1 MAFRDRG
8 RSSGHRDTRTVRHAP
23 SLLRV
28 RESLGDQMTDRELE
42 KAQMFA
48 SSYGMDAG
56 KGKVVAA
63 YTMSAGLLLLAQS
76 QAALW
81 RRDRGE
87 SFTGT
92 AEEVRTIAFALIA
105 ETLEVSDELGWK
117 SWKPTKKL
125 TPEDKMRV
133 VAEFAD
139 VMAFFGT
146 YAALIINRLDV
157 FPEDLVRAYLEKVE
171 ENYRRFNERDAGQV

>member
-1 MAFRDRG
+1 
-8 RSSGHRDTRTVRHAP
+8 
-23 SLLRV
+23 
-28 RESLGDQMTDRELE
+28 MTDREKE
-42 KAQMFA
+42 KSHLFTYH
-48 SSYGMDAG
+48 YGVVSQQLREIS
-56 KGKVVAA
+56 KGEMA
-63 YTMSAGLLLLAQS
+63 AGLRFLAQS
-76 QAALW
+76 QAELW
-81 RRDRGE
+81 KRDRGE

-117 SWKPTKKL
+117 SWKPIKKL
-125 TPEDKMRV
+125 TPEDKVRV

-146 YAALIINRLDV
+146 YAALIINRLGV

-171 ENYRRFNERDAGQV
+171 ENYRRFDERDSSLRSEKIDDNE

>member
-1 MAFRDRG
+1 
-8 RSSGHRDTRTVRHAP
+8 
-23 SLLRV
+23 
-28 RESLGDQMTDRELE
+28 MTDREKE
-42 KAQMFA
+42 KSQLFA
-48 SSYGMDAG
+48 YNYSI
-56 KGKVVAA
+56 
-63 YTMSAGLLLLAQS
+63 TPQQLREMSEGEMATGLRLLAQS

-117 SWKPTKKL
+117 SWKPVKKL
-125 TPEDKMRV
+125 TPEDKIRV

-157 FPEDLVRAYLEKVE
+157 FPEDLIQAYLEKVQ
-171 ENYRRFNERDAGQV
+171 ENYRRFDERDAGQI